1 VASKIELV
9 LNGSNSPRI
18 AAGFVFATA
27 TEHCFA
33 LVRRRVWEVHP
44 TLRLPRTLMRVVRPT
59 LLAAFV
65 AAVPAAVAVHA
76 QQPATTG
83 PRTIASQTAGMERHD
98 GFIPFYYDERT
109 GKLLMEVQRLDQDF
123 LYLPTLAS
131 GLGSN
136 DLGLDRG
143 TTGNEGI
150 VQFQRFGP
158 RVLLVQRNTR
168 FRGTADSLQA
178 RSVEESFATST
189 LAAMPIVAEEGGRLL
204 VDATDFALQDAMN
217 VSATILRQRQGT
229 YRLDRNRSAV
239 YMPHTKAFPKN
250 TEVEAL
256 LTFASDAPGREV
268 ARHTPDG
275 GALTLREHFSFVE
288 LPDANYKP
296 RAFDPRVGIFAL
308 TFTDFSRPVTG
319 KPDVRWIQRW
329 RLEKKDPSAAMSEPV
344 KPIVYYLDPGI
355 PEPYRTAFRQGASWW
370 TKTFEAAGFKNAFR
384 VEDLPAGADP
394 MDARYSMIQ
403 WVHRSDP
410 GFSVGQ
416 SFVDPRTGEII
427 KAMLK
432 MDTYRSITDYNIF
445 AGMEPAMEG
454 AGPTSEWWASLDPNV
469 NGTEFAMSRRRQHV
483 AHEIGHTLGLAHN
496 YISHAFGRASV
507 MDYPGP
513 LVTLRP
519 NGTIDASHA
528 WSGGTGA
535 YDTLAIRFAYTQYP
549 NAAAERAGQEAL
561 ARQAI
566 AGGVRFLT
574 DRDASAGVIPEV
586 TRWLNGDDAVKELA
600 RQSAV
605 RDVLI
610 SKFNESVIAPGE
622 PMWMINERFVPVYL
636 HHRYAIEA
644 ATKAIGGMEYTFA
657 LRGDGQTPA
666 TVLAPAKQRQAL
678 RELIA
683 AIQPKALA
691 VPERIVKMIPPS
703 PYGFSGGWGF
713 ATTPAGI
720 VYDPLAVA
728 RSLASTVADGILQP
742 DRIER
747 VISFHA
753 RDSASPSAD
762 EVIGQLVDGVYK
774 NAQAATSYERGVRRQ
789 ARRAVVDALFTLA
802 TDQRGTADV
811 RSVADDQLNRL
822 AVQLSGAATTDAD
835 DRASNAEVV
844 RDVRNWLDRR
854 IAPPKPTGVIPLP
867 PGTPIG

>member
-1 VASKIELV
+1 
-9 LNGSNSPRI
+9 
-18 AAGFVFATA
+18 
-27 TEHCFA
+27 
-33 LVRRRVWEVHP
+33 
-44 TLRLPRTLMRVVRPT
+44 MRVVRHA
-59 LLAAFV
+59 LLFLVV
-65 AAVPAAVAVHA
+65 AAPAVSGTLRA
-76 QQPATTG
+76 QQPAA

-109 GKLLMEVQRLDQDF
+109 GKLLFEVRRLDQDF
-123 LYLPTLAS
+123 LYLPTLAT
-131 GLGSN
+131 GLGS
-136 DLGLDRG
+136 DALGLDRG
-143 TTGNEGI
+143 TTGNEA
-150 VQFQRFGP
+150 VVRFERFGP
-158 RVLLVQRNTR
+158 RVLLVSRNTR

-178 RSVEESFATST
+178 HAVEESFATST
-189 LAAMPIVAEEGGRLL
+189 LAAMPVVAEEAGRLL
-204 VDATDFALQDAMN
+204 IDATDFALQDAMN
-217 VSATILRQRQGT
+217 VASTIQRQRQGT
-229 YRLDRNRSAV
+229 YRLDRNRSAI
-239 YMPHTKAFPKN
+239 YPPHTKAFPTN

-256 LTFASDAPGREV
+256 LTFQSDAPGREV
-268 ARHTPDG
+268 ARHAPDPE
-275 GALTLREHFSFVE
+275 ALTLREHFSFVE
-288 LPDANYKP
+288 LPDSNYKP

-308 TFTDFSRPVTG
+308 GFTDFSRSFAE
-319 KPDVRWIQRW
+319 KPEVRWIQRW

-344 KPIVYYLDPGI
+344 RPIVYYLDPGL
-355 PEPYRTAFRQGASWW
+355 PEPYRTAFRQGAAWW
-370 TKTFEAAGFKNAFR
+370 TRTFEAAGFKNAFR
-384 VEDLPAGADP
+384 VEDLPRGVDP
-394 MDARYSMIQ
+394 MDARYSIIQ

-445 AGMEPAMEG
+445 AGLEPAMG
-454 AGPTSEWWASLDPNV
+454 SPVADWMASLDPTV
-469 NGTEFAMSRRRQHV
+469 NGAEFAMSRRRQHV

-496 YISHAFGRASV
+496 YIGHAYGRSSV

-519 NGTIDASHA
+519 NGTLDVSHA
-528 WSGGTGA
+528 WAVGTGA
-535 YDTLAIRFAYTQYP
+535 YDTLAIRFAYAQYP
-549 NAAAERAGQEAL
+549 NAQAERAGQEAL

-566 AGGVRFLT
+566 AGGARFLT

-610 SKFNESVIAPGE
+610 SKFNESVIAPGD
-622 PMWMINERFVPVYL
+622 PMWTINERFVPVYL

-666 TVLAPAKQRQAL
+666 TVLAPSKQREAL
-678 RELIA
+678 RELVA
-683 AIQPKALA
+683 AIQPRQLA

-728 RSLASTVADGILQP
+728 RSLASNVADGILQP

-753 RDSASPSAD
+753 RDAASPS
-762 EVIGQLVDGVYK
+762 
-774 NAQAATSYERGVRRQ
+774 
-789 ARRAVVDALFTLA
+789 
-802 TDQRGTADV
+802 
-811 RSVADDQLNRL
+811 
-822 AVQLSGAATTDAD
+822 
-835 DRASNAEVV
+835 
-844 RDVRNWLDRR
+844 
-854 IAPPKPTGVIPLP
+854 
-867 PGTPIG
+867 

>member
-1 VASKIELV
+1 MRAARFALLASLCV
-9 LNGSNSPRI
+9 STAPRI
-18 AAGFVFATA
+18 LG
-27 TEHCFA
+27 
-33 LVRRRVWEVHP
+33 
-44 TLRLPRTLMRVVRPT
+44 
-59 LLAAFV
+59 
-65 AAVPAAVAVHA
+65 A
-76 QQPATTG
+76 QQSAA

-98 GFIPFYYDERT
+98 GFIPFYYDERA
-109 GKLLMEVQRLDQDF
+109 GKLLLEVQRLDQDF
-123 LYLPTLAS
+123 LYLPTLAT
-131 GLGSN
+131 GLGS
-136 DLGLDRG
+136 DALGLDRG
-143 TTGNEGI
+143 TTGSAQ
-150 VQFQRFGP
+150 VVRFQRFGP
-158 RVLLVQRNTR
+158 RVLLVSQNTR

-178 RSVEESFATST
+178 HAVEESFATST
-189 LAAMPIVAEEGGRLL
+189 LAGMPIVAEEGGRLL

-217 VSATILRQRQGT
+217 VASTIQRQKQGT
-229 YRLDRNRSAV
+229 YRLDRNRSAI
-239 YMPHTKAFPKN
+239 YLPHTKAFPKN
-250 TEVEAL
+250 TEVEVL

-268 ARHTPDG
+268 ARHTPDPE
-275 GALTLREHFSFVE
+275 ALTLREHFSFVE
-288 LPDANYKP
+288 LPDDNYKP
-296 RAFDPRVGIFAL
+296 RAFDPRVGIFDVQ
-308 TFTDFSRPVTG
+308 FTDFSRPFTE
-319 KPDVRWIQRW
+319 KPDVRWIHRW

-355 PEPYRTAFRQGASWW
+355 PEPYRTAFRQGAAWW
-370 TKTFEAAGFKNAFR
+370 TKTFEAAGFKDAFR
-384 VEDLPAGADP
+384 VEDLPPGVDP
-394 MDARYSMIQ
+394 MDARYSVIQ

-427 KAMLK
+427 KALLK
-432 MDTYRSITDYNIF
+432 MDTYRSINDYNIF
-445 AGMEPAMEG
+445 AGMEPSMGSPE
-454 AGPTSEWWASLDPNV
+454 SDWMASLDPAV

-496 YISHAFGRASV
+496 YIAHAYGRASV

-519 NGTIDASHA
+519 NGTVDLTHA
-528 WSGGTGA
+528 WVTGTGA

-566 AGGVRFLT
+566 AGGARFLT

-600 RQSAV
+600 RESAV

-610 SKFNESVIAPGE
+610 SKFNQSVIAPGD
-622 PMWMINERFVPVYL
+622 PMWMINERLVPVYL

-666 TVLAPAKQRQAL
+666 TVIAPAKQREAL

-683 AIQPKALA
+683 TIQPKELA

-713 ATTPAGI
+713 ETTPAGI
-720 VYDPLAVA
+720 VYDPLAIA
-728 RSLASTVADGILQP
+728 RSLASNVADGILQP

-747 VISFHA
+747 LTSFHA
-753 RDSASPSAD
+753 RDAASPSAD
-762 EVIGQLVDGVYK
+762 EIIGQLVAGVYA
-774 NAQAATSYERGVRRQ
+774 NAQATTAYERGVRRQ

-802 TDQRGTADV
+802 ADQQSTADV
-811 RSVADDQLNRL
+811 RAVADDQLNKL
-822 AVQLSGAATTDAD
+822 AASLSVPAADPE
-835 DRASNAEVV
+835 DRSANAEVV

-854 IAPPKPTGVIPLP
+854 IAPPRPTNVIPLP

>member
-1 VASKIELV
+1 MRADQYALLASL
-9 LNGSNSPRI
+9 
-18 AAGFVFATA
+18 AA
-27 TEHCFA
+27 A
-33 LVRRRVWEVHP
+33 LVAP
-44 TLRLPRTLMRVVRPT
+44 STTGAQQTAAPRTM
-59 LLAAFV
+59 AA
-65 AAVPAAVAVHA
+65 
-76 QQPATTG
+76 
-83 PRTIASQTAGMERHD
+83 QTAGMERHD
-98 GFIPFYYDERT
+98 GFIPFYFDERT
-109 GKLLMEVQRLDQDF
+109 GKLLFEVQRLDQDF
-123 LYLPTLAS
+123 LYLPTLAT
-131 GLGSN
+131 GIGS
-136 DLGLDRG
+136 DALGLDRG
-143 TTGNEGI
+143 TTGVTQI
-150 VQFQRFGP
+150 VRFQRFGP
-158 RVLLVQRNTR
+158 RVLLESRNTDYR
-168 FRGTADSLQA
+168 ATADSLQA
-178 RSVEESFATST
+178 HAVEESFATST
-189 LAAMPIVAEEGGRLL
+189 LAGMPIVAEENGRLL
-204 VDATDFALQDAMN
+204 VDATDFVLQDVIG
-217 VSATILRQRQGT
+217 VSSTIQRQKQGT

-239 YMPHTKAFPKN
+239 YLAHTKAFPKN

-268 ARHTPDG
+268 ARNTPDPA
-275 GALTLREHFSFVE
+275 ALTVREHFSFVE
-288 LPDANYKP
+288 LPDDSYKP
-296 RAFDPRVGIFAL
+296 RAFDPRVGIFDL
-308 TFTDFSRPVTG
+308 RFTDFSRPFTE

-329 RLEKKDPSAAMSEPV
+329 RLEKKDPAAAMSEPV

-355 PEPYRTAFRQGASWW
+355 PEPYRTAFRQGAAWW

-384 VEDLPAGADP
+384 VEDLPPGVDP
-394 MDARYSMIQ
+394 MDARYSIIQ

-445 AGMEPAMEG
+445 AGMEPAMEEG
-454 AGPTSEWWASLDPNV
+454 GPVANWWASLDPKV

-496 YISHAFGRASV
+496 YIAHAHGRASV

-519 NGTIDASHA
+519 NGTVDVSHA
-528 WSGGTGA
+528 WATGTGA

-549 NAAAERAGQEAL
+549 DATAERSGQEAL

-566 AGGVRFLT
+566 AGGARFLT

-586 TRWLNGDDAVKELA
+586 TRWLNGDDAVQELA
-600 RQSAV
+600 RESAV

-610 SKFNESVIAPGE
+610 SKFNESVIAPGD

-683 AIQPKALA
+683 TIQPKALA

-728 RSLASTVADGILQP
+728 RSLASNVADGILES

-747 VISFHA
+747 VVSFHA
-753 RDSASPSAD
+753 RDAASPSAD
-762 EVIGQLVDGVYK
+762 EVIGQLIDGVYRS
-774 NAQAATSYERGVRRQ
+774 AQATDAYERGVRRQ
-789 ARRAVVDALFTLA
+789 ARRAVVDALFALA
-802 TDQRGTADV
+802 TDQRSTADV
-811 RSVADDQLNRL
+811 RAVADDQLNKLAARL
-822 AVQLSGAATTDAD
+822 SAAPAD
-835 DRASNAEVV
+835 DAEDRSANAEVV

-854 IAPPKPTGVIPLP
+854 IAPPATTNVIPLP

>member
-1 VASKIELV
+1 LHTGEA
-9 LNGSNSPRI
+9 PTTF
-18 AAGFVFATA
+18 AAFTPSSGF
-27 TEHCFA
+27 
-33 LVRRRVWEVHP
+33 
-44 TLRLPRTLMRVVRPT
+44 RLLMRVVRYALVASVVAFALVSAPVALRAQRT
-59 LLAAFV
+59 AAQ
-65 AAVPAAVAVHA
+65 PAAA
-76 QQPATTG
+76 QPA
-83 PRTIASQTAGMERHD
+83 RSIASQTAGMERHD
-98 GFIPFYYDERT
+98 GFIPFYYDEHT
-109 GKLLMEVQRLDQDF
+109 GKLLLEVQRLGQDF
-123 LYLPTLAS
+123 LYLPTLAT

-143 TTGNEGI
+143 TTGDEGI
-150 VQFQRFGP
+150 VRFERFGP
-158 RVLLVQRNTR
+158 RVLLIRPNTR
-168 FRGTADSLQA
+168 YRATADSLQA
-178 RSVEESFATST
+178 HAVEESFATST
-189 LAAMPIVAEEGGRLL
+189 IAGMPIVAEEGGRLL
-204 VDATDFALQDAMN
+204 VDATDFVLQDVMN
-217 VSATILRQRQGT
+217 VSSTIQRQKQGT
-229 YRLDRNRSAV
+229 YRLDRNRSAI

-250 TEVEAL
+250 TEIETL

-268 ARHTPDG
+268 ARHAPDA

-288 LPDANYKP
+288 LPDSNFKP
-296 RAFDPRVGIFAL
+296 RAFDPRVGIFSV
-308 TFTDFSRPVTG
+308 TYDDFSRPFTET
-319 KPDVRWIQRW
+319 PETRWIHRW
-329 RLEKKDPSAAMSEPV
+329 RLEKKDPSAAISEPV

-355 PEPYRTAFRQGASWW
+355 PEPYRTAFRQGAAWW
-370 TKTFEAAGFKNAFR
+370 TKTFEAAGFKDAFR
-384 VEDLPAGADP
+384 VEDLPAGVDP
-394 MDARYSMIQ
+394 MDARYSVIQ

-427 KAMLK
+427 KALLK

-445 AGMEPAMEG
+445 AGMTPAMDGEG
-454 AGPTSEWWASLDPNV
+454 SDWMASLDPNV

-519 NGTIDASHA
+519 NGTLDVSHA
-528 WSGGTGA
+528 WANGTGG
-535 YDTLAIRFAYTQYP
+535 YDTLAIRFDYTQYP

-566 AGGVRFLT
+566 AGGARFLT
-574 DRDASAGVIPEV
+574 DRDASAGVYPEV

-600 RQSAV
+600 RESAV

-610 SKFNESVIAPGE
+610 SKFNESVIRPGD

-666 TVLAPAKQRQAL
+666 TVVAPAKQREAL

-683 AIQPKALA
+683 TIQPRELA

-703 PYGFSGGWGF
+703 PYGYGGGWGF

-720 VYDPLAVA
+720 VYDPLAIA
-728 RSLASTVADGILQP
+728 RALAGNVADGILQP

-747 VISFHA
+747 VMSFHA
-753 RDSASPSAD
+753 RDAASPSAD
-762 EVIGQLVDGVYK
+762 EVIGQLIDGVYT
-774 NAQAATSYERGVRRQ
+774 NAVATTAYERGVRRQ
-789 ARRAVVDALFTLA
+789 ARRAVVDALFALA
-802 TDQRGTADV
+802 ADQKSTADV
-811 RSVADDQLNRL
+811 RAVANDRLSRL
-822 AVQLSGAATTDAD
+822 ATSLSAAKTTDTE
-835 DRASNAEVV
+835 DRAANAEVV
-844 RDVRNWLDRR
+844 RNVRNWLDRH
-854 IAPPKPTGVIPLP
+854 IAPERPADVIPLP

>member
-1 VASKIELV
+1 
-9 LNGSNSPRI
+9 
-18 AAGFVFATA
+18 
-27 TEHCFA
+27 
-33 LVRRRVWEVHP
+33 
-44 TLRLPRTLMRVVRPT
+44 MRVVRRV
-59 LLAAFV
+59 LLTAIV
-65 AAVPAAVAVHA
+65 VSSAVAA
-76 QQPATTG
+76 QQPAA
-83 PRTIASQTAGMERHD
+83 PRTIASQTVGLERHD

-109 GKLLMEVQRLDQDF
+109 GRLLLEVNRLGQDF

-131 GLGSN
+131 GLGS
-136 DLGLDRG
+136 DALGLDRG
-143 TTGNEGI
+143 TTGPEAI
-150 VQFQRFGP
+150 VRFERFGP
-158 RVLLVQRNTR
+158 RVLLEARNTR

-178 RSVEESFATST
+178 HSVEESFATST
-189 LAAMPIVAEEGGRLL
+189 LAAMPIVAEDGGRLL

-217 VSATILRQRQGT
+217 VTATILRQRQGT
-229 YRLDRNRSAV
+229 YRLDRNRSAI
-239 YMPHTKAFPKN
+239 YMPHTKAFPRN

-268 ARHTPDG
+268 VRHTPDAE
-275 GALTLREHFSFVE
+275 ALTLREHFSFVE
-288 LPDANYKP
+288 LPDNNYKP

-308 TFTDFSRPVTG
+308 TFTDFSRPFTE
-319 KPDVRWIQRW
+319 KPEVRWILRW
-329 RLEKKDPSAAMSEPV
+329 RLEKKDPSAAMSDPV
-344 KPIVYYLDPGI
+344 KPIIYYLDPGI
-355 PEPYRTAFRQGASWW
+355 PEPYRTAFRQGAAWW
-370 TKTFEAAGFKNAFR
+370 TKTFEAAGFTNAFR
-384 VEDLPAGADP
+384 VEDLPAGVDP
-394 MDARYSMIQ
+394 MDARYSIIQ

-416 SFVDPRTGEII
+416 SFADPRTGEII

-445 AGMEPAMEG
+445 AGLEPATDAASTDWM
-454 AGPTSEWWASLDPNV
+454 ASLDPKV
-469 NGTEFAMSRRRQHV
+469 NGAEFAMSRRRQHV

-496 YISHAFGRASV
+496 YIAHAYGRASV

-519 NGTIDASHA
+519 NGTLDVSHA
-528 WSGGTGA
+528 WATGTGA

-549 NAAAERAGQEAL
+549 NAQAERAGQEAL

-566 AGGVRFLT
+566 AGGARFLT

-586 TRWLNGDDAVKELA
+586 TRWLNGTDAVKELA
-600 RQSAV
+600 RESAV

-610 SKFNESVIAPGE
+610 TKFNESVIAPGE
-622 PMWMINERFVPVYL
+622 PMWELNERFVPVYL

-666 TVLAPAKQRQAL
+666 IVLAPAKQREAL

-683 AIQPKALA
+683 AIQPKELA
-691 VPERIVKMIPPS
+691 VPERIVKVIPPS
-703 PYGFSGGWGF
+703 PYGFNGGWGF

-728 RSLASTVADGILQP
+728 RSLAGNVVDGILQP

-753 RDSASPSAD
+753 RDAASPSAD
-762 EVIGQLVDGVYK
+762 EVIGQLVAGVYT
-774 NAQAATSYERGVRRQ
+774 NAAATTAYERGVRRQ

-802 TDQRGTADV
+802 TDQQSTADV
-811 RSVADDQLNRL
+811 RAAADDALNRL
-822 AVQLSGAATTDAD
+822 ATRLATAPTDNAD
-835 DRASNAEVV
+835 DRSANGEVV

-854 IAPPKPTGVIPLP
+854 VAPPRPTAVIPLP

>member
-1 VASKIELV
+1 
-9 LNGSNSPRI
+9 
-18 AAGFVFATA
+18 
-27 TEHCFA
+27 
-33 LVRRRVWEVHP
+33 
-44 TLRLPRTLMRVVRPT
+44 MRVFRN
-59 LLAAFV
+59 LQLSCILV
-65 AAVPAAVAVHA
+65 AALATPAFLHA
-76 QQPATTG
+76 QQSAA
-83 PRTIASQTAGMERHD
+83 PRTIASQTVGLERHD
-98 GFIPFYYDERT
+98 GFVPFYYDERS
-109 GKLLMEVQRLDQDF
+109 GKLLLEVQRLDQDF

-131 GLGSN
+131 GLGS
-136 DLGLDRG
+136 DALGLDRG
-143 TTGNEGI
+143 TTGNEAL
-150 VQFQRFGP
+150 VRFERFGP
-158 RVLLVQRNTR
+158 RVLLVARNTR

-189 LAAMPIVAEEGGRLL
+189 LAGMPIVAEEGGRLL

-217 VSATILRQRQGT
+217 VAATIQRQRQGT
-229 YRLDRNRSAV
+229 YRLDRNRSAIFL
-239 YMPHTKAFPKN
+239 PHTKAFPRN

-256 LTFASDAPGREV
+256 LTFQSDAPGREV
-268 ARHTPDG
+268 ARHTPEPE
-275 GALTLREHFSFVE
+275 ALTLREHFSFVE
-288 LPDANYKP
+288 LPDSNYKP

-308 TFTDFSRPVTG
+308 TFTDFSRPFTE
-319 KPDVRWIQRW
+319 KPDVRWIHRW
-329 RLEKKDPSAAMSEPV
+329 RLEKKDPSAAISEPV

-370 TKTFEAAGFKNAFR
+370 NKTFEAAGFRNAFL
-384 VEDLPAGADP
+384 VEDLPPGVDP
-394 MDARYSMIQ
+394 MDARYSIIQ

-445 AGMEPAMEG
+445 AGMEPAMGEG
-454 AGPTSEWWASLDPNV
+454 GPVANWWASLDPNV

-496 YISHAFGRASV
+496 YIAHAYGRASV

-519 NGTIDASHA
+519 NGTLDVSHA
-528 WSGGTGA
+528 WATGTGA

-549 NAAAERAGQEAL
+549 DAQAERAGREAL
-561 ARQAI
+561 VRQAI
-566 AGGVRFLT
+566 AGGARFLT

-586 TRWLNGDDAVKELA
+586 TRWLNGTDAVKELA

-610 SKFNESVIAPGE
+610 SKFDESVIAPGE
-622 PMWMINERFVPVYL
+622 PMWEINERFVPVYL

-666 TVLAPAKQRQAL
+666 TVLAPAKQREAL

-683 AIQPKALA
+683 AIQPKELA

-703 PYGFSGGWGF
+703 PNGFSGGWGF

-728 RSLASTVADGILQP
+728 RSLASNVADGILQP

-753 RDSASPSAD
+753 RDAASPSGD
-762 EVIGQLVDGVYK
+762 EVIGQLIAGVYT
-774 NAQAATSYERGVRRQ
+774 NAVATTAYERGVRRQ
-789 ARRAVVDALFTLA
+789 ARRAVVDALFALT
-802 TDQRGTADV
+802 TDEHSTADV
-811 RSVADDQLNRL
+811 RSVADDQLSRL
-822 AVQLSGAATTDAD
+822 ATQLSSSTASDSE
-835 DRASNAEVV
+835 DRAANAAVV

-854 IAPPKPTGVIPLP
+854 IAPPHPANVIPLP

>member
-1 VASKIELV
+1 
-9 LNGSNSPRI
+9 
-18 AAGFVFATA
+18 
-27 TEHCFA
+27 
-33 LVRRRVWEVHP
+33 
-44 TLRLPRTLMRVVRPT
+44 MRVVRHV
-59 LLAAFV
+59 LLVSIVV
-65 AAVPAAVAVHA
+65 AAPVAPIASFALRA
-76 QQPATTG
+76 QQPAA

-98 GFIPFYYDERT
+98 GFVPFYYDERT
-109 GKLLMEVQRLDQDF
+109 GKLLLEVQRLDQDF
-123 LYLPTLAS
+123 LYLPTLAT

-143 TTGNEGI
+143 TTGDEA
-150 VQFQRFGP
+150 VVRFERFGP
-158 RVLLVQRNTR
+158 RVLLIRRNTR
-168 FRGTADSLQA
+168 FRATADSVQA
-178 RSVEESFATST
+178 HAVEESFATST
-189 LAAMPIVAEEGGRLL
+189 LAGMPIVAEEGGRLL
-204 VDATDFALQDAMN
+204 VDATDFVLQDVMN
-217 VSATILRQRQGT
+217 VSSTIQRQKQGT
-229 YRLDRNRSAV
+229 YRLDRNRSAI
-239 YMPHTKAFPKN
+239 YLPRTKAFPKN
-250 TEVEAL
+250 TEVEVL
-256 LTFASDAPGREV
+256 LTFQSDAPGREV
-268 ARHTPDG
+268 ARHAPDPE
-275 GALTLREHFSFVE
+275 ALTLREHFSFVE

-296 RAFDPRVGIFAL
+296 RGFDPRVGIFAL
-308 TFTDFSRPVTG
+308 TFTDFSRPFTET
-319 KPDVRWIQRW
+319 PEVRWIQRW
-329 RLEKKDPSAAMSEPV
+329 RLEKKNPSAAISEPV

-355 PEPYRTAFRQGASWW
+355 PEPYRTAFRQGAAWW

-384 VEDLPAGADP
+384 VEDLPPGVDP
-394 MDARYSMIQ
+394 MDARYSIIQ

-445 AGMEPAMEG
+445 AGMEPAMDG
-454 AGPTSEWWASLDPNV
+454 GSTEWMASLDPKV
-469 NGTEFAMSRRRQHV
+469 NGTEFTMSRRRQHL

-496 YISHAFGRASV
+496 YIAHAHGRASV

-519 NGTIDASHA
+519 NGTLDVSHA
-528 WSGGTGA
+528 WANGTGA

-549 NAAAERAGQEAL
+549 SAAAERAGQEGL
-561 ARQAI
+561 VRQAI
-566 AGGVRFLT
+566 AGGARFLS

-600 RQSAV
+600 RESAV

-610 SKFNESVIAPGE
+610 SEFNESVIAPGD
-622 PMWMINERFVPVYL
+622 PMWMLNERFVPVYL

-666 TVLAPAKQRQAL
+666 TVVAPAKQREAL
-678 RELIA
+678 RRLIA
-683 AIQPKALA
+683 TIQPKELA
-691 VPERIVKMIPPS
+691 VPERIVKLIPPS

-728 RSLASTVADGILQP
+728 RSLASNVADGILQP

-753 RDSASPSAD
+753 RDAASPSAD
-762 EVIGQLVDGVYK
+762 EVIGQLIAGVYT
-774 NAQAATSYERGVRRQ
+774 NAAATTAYERGVRRQ
-789 ARRAVVDALFTLA
+789 ARRAVVDALFALA
-802 TDQRGTADV
+802 TDEHSTADV
-811 RSVADDQLNRL
+811 RAVADDQLNRL
-822 AVQLSGAATTDAD
+822 ATQLSSATTEDAD
-835 DRASNAEVV
+835 DRSADAEVV

-854 IAPPKPTGVIPLP
+854 IAPPRPTSVIPLP

>member
-1 VASKIELV
+1 MRLARHALLV
-9 LNGSNSPRI
+9 SLT
-18 AAGFVFATA
+18 AAAA
-27 TEHCFA
+27 AA
-33 LVRRRVWEVHP
+33 LP
-44 TLRLPRTLMRVVRPT
+44 
-59 LLAAFV
+59 
-65 AAVPAAVAVHA
+65 A
-76 QQPATTG
+76 QQPAGPTT
-83 PRTIASQTAGMERHD
+83 PRSIASQTAGMERHD

-109 GKLLMEVQRLDQDF
+109 GKLLLEVQRLGQDF

-131 GLGSN
+131 GLGS
-136 DLGLDRG
+136 DALGLDRG
-143 TTGNEGI
+143 TTGGEE
-150 VQFQRFGP
+150 VVHFERFGP
-158 RVLLVQRNTR
+158 RVLLEARNTH
-168 FRGTADSLQA
+168 FRATGDSLQA
-178 RSVEESFATST
+178 YSVEQSFATST
-189 LAAMPIVAEEGGRLL
+189 LAAMPIVAEENGRLL
-204 VDATDFALQDAMN
+204 VDATDFALADAMN

-229 YRLDRNRSAV
+229 YRLDRNRSAI
-239 YMPHTKAFPKN
+239 YLPHTKAFPKN
-250 TEVEAL
+250 TEVEAQ
-256 LTFASDAPGREV
+256 LTFQSDAPGREV

-275 GALTLREHFSFVE
+275 EALTLREHFSFVE
-288 LPDANYKP
+288 LPDSHYTP
-296 RAFDPRVGIFAL
+296 RAQDPRVGNFAV
-308 TFTDFSRPVTG
+308 TFTDFSRPFTE
-319 KPDVRWIQRW
+319 KPEVRWIQRW
-329 RLEKKDPSAAMSEPV
+329 RLEKKDPSAAISEPV
-344 KPIVYYLDPGI
+344 TPIVYYLDPGI
-355 PEPYRTAFRQGASWW
+355 PEPYRTAFKQGAAWW
-370 TKTFEAAGFKNAFR
+370 AQAFEAAGFKNAFR

-416 SFVDPRTGEII
+416 SFVDPRTGEIL

-445 AGMEPAMEG
+445 AGMEPAMDG
-454 AGPTSEWWASLDPNV
+454 ASADWMKSPDPKV

-496 YISHAFGRASV
+496 YIAHTQGRASV

-519 NGTIDASHA
+519 NGTIDASRA
-528 WSGGTGA
+528 WATGTGA

-549 NAAAERAGQEAL
+549 NAAAERAGQQAL

-566 AGGVRFLT
+566 AGGVHFLS

-586 TRWLNGDDAVKELA
+586 TRWLNGDDAVTELA

-610 SKFNESVIAPGE
+610 SKFNETVIAPGD
-622 PMWMINERFVPVYL
+622 PMWLLNERFVPVYL
-636 HHRYAIEA
+636 HHRYAIEG
-644 ATKAIGGMEYTFA
+644 ATKAIGGMDYTFA

-683 AIQPKALA
+683 AIQPKELA

-713 ATTPAGI
+713 TTTPAGI
-720 VYDPLAVA
+720 VYDPLAIA
-728 RSLASTVADGILQP
+728 RSLASNVADGILQP

-753 RDSASPSAD
+753 RDAASPSAD
-762 EVIGQLVDGVYK
+762 EVIGQLIAGVYTSS
-774 NAQAATSYERGVRRQ
+774 AATTAYERGVRRQ
-789 ARRAVVDALFTLA
+789 ARRAVVDALFALA
-802 TDQRGTADV
+802 TDPRATDDV
-811 RSVADDQLNRL
+811 RSVADDELNKLATRL
-822 AVQLSGAATTDAD
+822 STAATDEAE
-835 DRASNAEVV
+835 DRSANSEVV

-854 IAPPKPTGVIPLP
+854 IAPKPPTGLIPLP

>member
-1 VASKIELV
+1 
-9 LNGSNSPRI
+9 
-18 AAGFVFATA
+18 
-27 TEHCFA
+27 
-33 LVRRRVWEVHP
+33 
-44 TLRLPRTLMRVVRPT
+44 MRVVRQP
-59 LLAAFV
+59 LLAYLTV
-65 AAVPAAVAVHA
+65 AAFAVPSVLIS
-76 QQPATTG
+76 QQSSG
-83 PRTIASQTAGMERHD
+83 PRTIISQTEGMERHE

-109 GKLLMEVQRLDQDF
+109 GKLLLEVQRLDQDF
-123 LYLPTLAS
+123 LYLSTLAT
-131 GLGSN
+131 GLGS
-136 DLGLDRG
+136 DALGLDRG
-143 TTGNEGI
+143 TTGDDAVVRFE
-150 VQFQRFGP
+150 RFGP
-158 RVLLVQRNTR
+158 RVLLVSRNLR

-178 RSVEESFATST
+178 HAVEESFATST

-217 VSATILRQRQGT
+217 VTATIQRQKQGT
-229 YRLDRNRSAV
+229 YRVDRNRSAI
-239 YMPHTKAFPKN
+239 YLPHTKAFPKN

-256 LTFASDAPGREV
+256 LTFQSDAPGPEV
-268 ARHTPDG
+268 ARHTPDPQ
-275 GALTLREHFSFVE
+275 ALTLREHFSFVE
-288 LPDANYKP
+288 LPDSSYKP

-308 TFTDFSRPVTG
+308 TFTDFSRPFTE
-319 KPDVRWIQRW
+319 KPEVRWIHRW
-329 RLEKKDPSAAMSEPV
+329 RLEKKDPSAAISEPV

-355 PEPYRTAFRQGASWW
+355 PEPYRTAFRQGAAWW

-384 VEDLPAGADP
+384 VEDLPPGVDP
-394 MDARYSMIQ
+394 MDARYSIIQ

-445 AGMEPAMEG
+445 AGLAEAADG
-454 AGPTSEWWASLDPNV
+454 GSADWIASLDPAV

-496 YISHAFGRASV
+496 YIAHAYGRASV

-519 NGTIDASHA
+519 NGRLDVSHA
-528 WSGGTGA
+528 WATGTGA

-566 AGGVRFLT
+566 AGGARFLT

-600 RQSAV
+600 RQRAV

-610 SKFNESVIAPGE
+610 SKFNESVIRPGD
-622 PMWMINERFVPVYL
+622 PMWMLNERFVPVYL

-666 TVLAPAKQRQAL
+666 TVLAPAKQREAL
-678 RELIA
+678 RQLIA
-683 AIQPKALA
+683 TIQPKELA

-703 PYGFSGGWGF
+703 PYGYGGGWGF

-728 RSLASTVADGILQP
+728 RSLASNVADGILQP

-753 RDSASPSAD
+753 RDAASPSAE
-762 EVIGQLVDGVYK
+762 EVIGQLIAGVYT
-774 NAQAATSYERGVRRQ
+774 NAQATTAYERGVRRQ
-789 ARRAVVDALFTLA
+789 ARRAVVDALFALA
-802 TDQRGTADV
+802 TDEHATADA
-811 RSVADDQLNRL
+811 RAVADGQLNQL
-822 AVQLSGAATTDAD
+822 ATSLSAARTDDVD
-835 DRASNAEVV
+835 DRSANAEVV

-854 IAPPKPTGVIPLP
+854 VAPPRQTSVIPLP

>member
-1 VASKIELV
+1 
-9 LNGSNSPRI
+9 
-18 AAGFVFATA
+18 
-27 TEHCFA
+27 
-33 LVRRRVWEVHP
+33 
-44 TLRLPRTLMRVVRPT
+44 
-59 LLAAFV
+59 LLV
-65 AAVPAAVAVHA
+65 AAAAAAPAALGA
-76 QQPATTG
+76 QQPTA

-98 GFIPFYYDERT
+98 GFIPFYFDERT
-109 GKLLMEVQRLDQDF
+109 GKLLFEVRRLGQDF
-123 LYLPTLAS
+123 LYLPTLAT
-131 GLGSN
+131 GLGS
-136 DLGLDRG
+136 DALGLDRG
-143 TTGNEGI
+143 TTGNEA
-150 VQFQRFGP
+150 VVRFERFGP
-158 RVLLVQRNTR
+158 RVLLESRNTR
-168 FRGTADSLQA
+168 FRGSADSLQA
-178 RSVEESFATST
+178 QSVEASFATST
-189 LAAMPIVAEEGGRLL
+189 LAAMPIVAEESGRLL

-217 VSATILRQRQGT
+217 VTATIARQRQGT
-229 YRLDRNRSAV
+229 YRLDRNRSAI
-239 YMPHTKAFPKN
+239 YLPHTKAFPKN

-256 LTFASDAPGREV
+256 LTFTSDAPGREV
-268 ARHTPDG
+268 SRHTPDG

-288 LPDANYKP
+288 LPDDNFTP

-308 TFTDFSRPVTG
+308 TFTDFSRPFSE
-319 KPDVRWIQRW
+319 KPEVRWIQRW

-355 PEPYRTAFRQGASWW
+355 PEPYRSAFRQGASWW

-384 VEDLPAGADP
+384 VEDLPPGVDP
-394 MDARYSMIQ
+394 MDARYSIIQ

-416 SFVDPRTGEII
+416 SFVDPRTGEIL

-445 AGMEPAMEG
+445 AGMEPAT
-454 AGPTSEWWASLDPNV
+454 ANPTPDWWASPDPKV
-469 NGTEFAMSRRRQHV
+469 NGTEFTMSRRRQHV

-496 YISHAFGRASV
+496 YIAHAHGRASV

-519 NGTIDASHA
+519 NGTVDVSQA
-528 WSGGTGA
+528 WAAGTGA

-566 AGGVRFLT
+566 TGGVRFLT

-586 TRWLNGDDAVKELA
+586 TRWQNGDDAVQELA

-610 SKFNESVIAPGE
+610 SKFNETVIRPGD

-666 TVLAPAKQRQAL
+666 TVLAPAKQREAL
-678 RELIA
+678 KELIA
-683 AIQPKALA
+683 AIQPKELA

-728 RSLASTVADGILQP
+728 RSLASNVADGILQP

-753 RDSASPSAD
+753 RDAASPSAD
-762 EVIGQLVDGVYK
+762 EVVGQLIAGVYT
-774 NAQAATSYERGVRRQ
+774 NARAATEYERGVRRQ

-802 TDQRGTADV
+802 ADQRATADV
-811 RSVADDQLNRL
+811 RAVANDQLSRL
-822 AVQLSGAATTDAD
+822 ATSLSAATTTDAA
-835 DRASNAEVV
+835 DRAANAEVV
-844 RDVRNWLDRR
+844 RDVRNWLDRGV
-854 IAPPKPTGVIPLP
+854 APPKPTGVIPLP